1 LSKLH
6 NSRGGFL
13 TEEDLEGDKIKSLV
27 QLARERERQKRLL
40 KEGEEPCK
48 LAVADIPDDQLI
60 CQQSHLTLRHVVKNV
75 IRSR

>member
-1 LSKLH
+1 
-6 NSRGGFL
+6 L

-48 LAVADIPDDQLI
+48 LTVVDRTEDQLTY
-60 CQQSHLTLRHVVKNV
+60 QQSHLTLRHVVKNV